1 MASFVWKRI
10 LLMIPTLLGVSV
22 IVFLMLKIVPGDP
35 VNAIVPPDASEAE
48 RALVRTQLGLD
59 KPVAVQYFYW
69 LGSVMQGDLGDSVA
83 RRLPVTEML
92 LPAFK
97 NTLLLTAAAAL
108 ASFVVALIVGVYSA
122 YRPKSPLASL
132 FNGLSLASIGLP
144 NFWAALILIG
154 IFSVTLGWL
163 PSSGMSKVGGGG
175 FGDTVDH
182 LILPAAATALASVG
196 VLTRMVRSTVSGV
209 LQQDYIFALKAKGVR
224 PFTIL
229 RHVLRGGMPTIL
241 NVTGLQFGALL
252 ASSVLVETVFA
263 WPGVGQVIYQAI
275 GQRDFPVVQA
285 GVLFI
290 AVAFV
295 LLNLI
300 VDAVHAAMDPRVRQ
314 A

>member
-10 LLMIPTLLGVSV
+10 LLMIPTLLGVSIV
-22 IVFLMLKIVPGDP
+22 VFLMLKIVPGDP
-35 VNAIVPPDASEAE
+35 VNAIVPPDASESE
-48 RALVRTQLGLD
+48 RALVRAQLGLD
-59 KPVAVQYFYW
+59 KPMAVQYVYW
-69 LGSVMQGDLGDSVA
+69 LGNVVQGDLGDSVA
-83 RRLPVTEML
+83 RRLPVTDML

-108 ASFVVALIVGVYSA
+108 ASFIVALIVGVYSA
-122 YRPKSPLASL
+122 YRPKSKLASL

-154 IFSVTLGWL
+154 VFSVTLGWL

-175 FGDTVDH
+175 FGDTIDH

-229 RHVLRGGMPTIL
+229 RHVLRGGHADDPECDRSPVRRAAGELRTRGDG
-241 NVTGLQFGALL
+241 VLL
-252 ASSVLVETVFA
+252 AGRGAGHLSGDRAARLPPSYRPACCSS
-263 WPGVGQVIYQAI
+263 PS
-275 GQRDFPVVQA
+275 PSSC
-285 GVLFI
+285 
-290 AVAFV
+290 
-295 LLNLI
+295 
-300 VDAVHAAMDPRVRQ
+300 
-314 A
+314 